1 MHSIKEKG
9 LIALQFITLGEL
21 KSIKEGRILTW
32 DGEKPVQYITKKYE
46 EIGEHCLY
54 FCSGNE
60 NENSLLMKTAS
71 NNASGIVVKRPCF
84 FDVNRFKQAG
94 IGIIETGN
102 TIMYQIA
109 LARLYRTKLDIP
121 VIQVIG
127 SAGKTTTKDM
137 IGAVLTAEMP
147 VLVGY
152 KNYNTAFGAAYNL
165 LNVRD
170 YHKAVVVEA
179 GMKSKGYMDFS
190 SGIIK
195 PTIAVLTSIQRAHYV
210 LMGSIENII
219 DAKAEILNHLDENG
233 VFIINGED
241 ANCEKFP
248 IERFK
253 GKVVRYGFSDKFDV
267 WASKIEYR
275 DFKSYFTVVSKQG
288 KTDCVINTVGK
299 YNVGNALA
307 AFAVGLELG
316 LQPDVIRRGLAVF
329 RPIARRLKTLPGPN
343 DTVIIDDNFNANPD
357 STRLLLEEIPKFI
370 PDKPVILVMG
380 DVERPDDRIADYA
393 KEVHFA
399 IGQQAAKVNFER
411 FIAIGKWA
419 KEYIAG
425 ARSEGA
431 PEDKMQHFDTVEQ
444 AADYFKSVVRPG
456 SILIFKAS
464 VYVSVRELI
473 KSI

>member
-1 MHSIKEKG
+1 VHSIKEKG

-109 LARLYRTKLDIP
+109 LARLYRTKQIFRSYSHRQRGEDHDKG
-121 VIQVIG
+121 Q
-127 SAGKTTTKDM
+127 
-137 IGAVLTAEMP
+137 IGAVLAAEMP

-170 YHKAVVVEA
+170 YHKAVVVKPE
-179 GMKSKGYMDFS
+179 MKSKGYMDFS

-219 DAKAEILNHLDENG
+219 DAK
-233 VFIINGED
+233 
-241 ANCEKFP
+241 P
-248 IERFK
+248 
-253 GKVVRYGFSDKFDV
+253 
-267 WASKIEYR
+267 
-275 DFKSYFTVVSKQG
+275 
-288 KTDCVINTVGK
+288 K
-299 YNVGNALA
+299 Y
-307 AFAVGLELG
+307 
-316 LQPDVIRRGLAVF
+316 
-329 RPIARRLKTLPGPN
+329 
-343 DTVIIDDNFNANPD
+343 
-357 STRLLLEEIPKFI
+357 
-370 PDKPVILVMG
+370 
-380 DVERPDDRIADYA
+380 
-393 KEVHFA
+393 
-399 IGQQAAKVNFER
+399 
-411 FIAIGKWA
+411 
-419 KEYIAG
+419 
-425 ARSEGA
+425 
-431 PEDKMQHFDTVEQ
+431 
-444 AADYFKSVVRPG
+444 
-456 SILIFKAS
+456 
-464 VYVSVRELI
+464 
-473 KSI
+473 